1 MQTNTPH
8 TSAWMESN
16 PLEVI
21 NELGGAVATYRNT
34 SPISESKKYPNGHSC
49 EFAGF
54 LTPSNVVWC

>member
-8 TSAWMESN
+8 TSVWMESN

-21 NELGGAVATYRNT
+21 NEQGGAVATYRNT
-34 SPISESKKYPNGHSC
+34 SPIPESKKNPNGHSC